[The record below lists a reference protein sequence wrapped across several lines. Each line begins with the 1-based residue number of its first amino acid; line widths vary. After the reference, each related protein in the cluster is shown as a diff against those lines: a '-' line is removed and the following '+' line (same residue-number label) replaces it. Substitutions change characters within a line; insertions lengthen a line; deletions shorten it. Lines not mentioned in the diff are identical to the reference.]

1 MTGPRSYSFTQ
12 EGGTQTFAF
21 ACNRDWSISSS
32 DSWLRVSPTSGK
44 AAEGDIMVTLTVS
57 PNSTYDSRTAT
68 LTLMAEGLSETI
80 SVAQDMGLGLIV
92 SPTSFDLTNE
102 AQTIEIEVQKNVS
115 YSIMID
121 ETCKEWIKQG
131 GTRALSADKVSFYIS
146 ANNTYDN
153 REGRITV
160 KQTDGSLFETIVV
173 KQSQTNGLF
182 VSPSEFSLTRESH
195 SIEVTLESN
204 VNYEV
209 ICELEWI
216 HIVSTK
222 ALSSNVISLIVD
234 ANETF
239 EQRVGI
245 IRIIGAN
252 GLLEGCITISQ
263 EPDEA
268 IAFEDSKTK
277 QICVSNW
284 DTNNDGELSI
294 LEASRVQSIG
304 QVFKESTIKSFN
316 EFRYFVSVT
325 EVGYLSFFSS
335 SIKEIVFPEGITIV
349 GQEAFSY
356 CRLLSTLVLNEKL
369 VEIGSWAFNDC
380 ISLSI
385 ITLPSSLQTL
395 GDQVFRGTPVRR
407 IIIPDSI
414 INLDSNP
421 FPKCISLE
429 EISGKYSTPDK
440 RCLIKDGKLLS
451 FASKGITKYSF
462 PPEVKEVGDCAFW
475 GLSSIEELSFP
486 SDTHTFG
493 EMAFEDCSSL
503 KTVTLENQGSG
514 VTQLGSML
522 FQQCSSLR
530 DFDISKATNLTELP
544 NRLFFRCYSLKQF
557 TIPKSVEIIRN
568 QAFIFCSSLMSVYCL
583 PIEPPLLYSTYSR
596 ESDVFEGTPNNM
608 KVYVNPGS
616 VDSYKNAYTWSDYA
630 NRIQAMSQPTN
641 VIYYTS
647 SDRSI
652 VTPKDVFGSSIVS
665 NEYVDAHGIITFDGP
680 VTIIGDEAFA
690 ECRSLTS
697 ITIPKSVSS
706 IGDSAFDLCSSLT
719 SITIPDGVTSIGDKA
734 FRHCGLLSSIT
745 LPEGI
750 ISIGVAA
757 FQECRSLTSIT
768 IPKSV
773 SSIGDSAFDLCYS
786 LTSINIPD
794 GVTSIGEYTFGTCYS
809 LTDIIIPKGV
819 TSIGDFAFNSCFR
832 LASITIPDSVT
843 IIGNGAFQN
852 CYALDNIRIPN
863 NVKSIGFSAFR
874 YCKNLTSVFI
884 PESVTAIGQS
894 AFSECVSLKSFSGK
908 FASEDGLLLI
918 KEGKLISVAISSL
931 DERVTIPEGVT
942 TIGPMAFSKCSNLT
956 GINIPNSVTRIEA
969 YAFSE
974 CSSLTSI
981 TIPESVTTIESFGS
995 CPNLTSIIF
1004 LPVIPPTL
1012 DVSALDWTNNA
1023 PIFVPASSLESYKS
1037 SMYWRKYANRIQ
1049 AISL

>member
-1 MTGPRSYSFTQ
+1 MKRFFFALTAWIGFSVAFVSCQKAPFLSMTGPRSYSFTQ
-12 EGGTQTFAF
+12 DGGTQTFAF

-32 DSWLRVSPTSGK
+32 DSWVRISPSSGK
-44 AAEGDIMVTLTVS
+44 AADGDILVTLTVS
-57 PNSTYDSRTAT
+57 PNTTYDSRTAT
-68 LTLMAEGLSETI
+68 LILMAEGLSETI
-80 SVAQDMGLGLIV
+80 SVTQDMGLGLVV
-92 SPTSFDLTNE
+92 SPTTFDLTNE

-115 YSIMID
+115 YLVTID
-121 ETCKEWIKQG
+121 DACKEWIKQG
-131 GTRALSADKVSFYIS
+131 GTRALSTDKISFSIS

-160 KQTDGSLFETIVV
+160 KQTDGNLSETIVV

-182 VSPSEFSLTRESH
+182 VSPSEFSLSRESH

-335 SIKEIVFPEGITIV
+335 SIKEIIFPEGITIV
-349 GQEAFSY
+349 GQEAFTY
-356 CRLLSTLVLNEKL
+356 CRSLSSLVFNEKL
-369 VEIGSWAFNDC
+369 VEIGSWAFSDC
-380 ISLSI
+380 NSLSI
-385 ITLPSSLQTL
+385 INLPESLQTL
-395 GDQVFRGTPVRR
+395 GDQAFDATPVAKVF
-407 IIIPDSI
+407 IPDSVV
-414 INLDSNP
+414 NLGSNP
-421 FPKCISLE
+421 FSKCILLE
-429 EISGKYSTPDK
+429 EIGGKYSAPDK

-451 FASKGITKYSF
+451 FAAKGITKYSF
-462 PPEVKEVGDCAFW
+462 SSEVKEVADRVFL
-475 GLSSIEELSFP
+475 GLSSLEELSFP

-493 EMAFEDCSSL
+493 EMAFEGCTSL
-503 KTVTLENQGSG
+503 RRVTLENQGAG
-514 VTQLGSML
+514 VTQLGSRL
-522 FQQCSSLR
+522 FQQCSSLSE
-530 DFDISKATNLTELP
+530 FDITKAKNLTELP
-544 NRLFFRCYSLKQF
+544 NRLFYGCYSLKRF
-557 TIPKSVEIIRN
+557 TIPKSIEIIRN
-568 QAFIFCSSLMSVYCL
+568 QAFIFCSSLLSVDCL
-583 PIEPPLLYSTYSR
+583 PIEPPLLYSTYSGK
-596 ESDVFEGTPNNM
+596 SDVFEGTPSNM
-608 KVYVNPGS
+608 KIYVNSGS
-616 VDSYKNAYTWSDYA
+616 VDSYKNAFTWLDYA

-652 VTPKDVFGSSIVS
+652 VTPKDVFGSSIIS
-665 NEYVDAHGIITFDGP
+665 NEYVDGLGIITFDGP

-690 ECRSLTS
+690 
-697 ITIPKSVSS
+697 
-706 IGDSAFDLCSSLT
+706 
-719 SITIPDGVTSIGDKA
+719 
-734 FRHCGLLSSIT
+734 
-745 LPEGI
+745 
-750 ISIGVAA
+750 
-757 FQECRSLTSIT
+757 ECRSLTSIT

>member
-12 EGGTQTFAF
+12 DGGTQTFAF

-32 DSWLRVSPTSGK
+32 DSWVRISPSSGK
-44 AAEGDIMVTLTVS
+44 AADGDILVTLTVS
-57 PNSTYDSRTAT
+57 PNTTYDSRTAT
-68 LTLMAEGLSETI
+68 LILMAEGLSETI
-80 SVAQDMGLGLIV
+80 SVTQDMGLGLVV
-92 SPTSFDLTNE
+92 SPTTFDLTNE

-115 YSIMID
+115 YLVTID
-121 ETCKEWIKQG
+121 DACKEWIKQG
-131 GTRALSADKVSFYIS
+131 GTRALSTDKISFSIS

-160 KQTDGSLFETIVV
+160 KQTDGNLSETIVV
-173 KQSQTNGLF
+173 RQRQTNGLF
-182 VSPSEFSLTRESH
+182 VSPSEFSLSRESH

-216 HIVSTK
+216 HIISTK

-245 IRIIGAN
+245 VRVKGEN

-268 IAFEDSKTK
+268 IVFEDSKTK

-304 QVFKESTIKSFN
+304 QVFKESTIKTFN
-316 EFRYFVSVT
+316 EFRYFLSVA

-462 PPEVKEVGDCAFW
+462 PPEVKEVGACAFW

-568 QAFIFCSSLMSVYCL
+568 QAFIFCNSLMSVYCL

-690 ECRSLTS
+690 
-697 ITIPKSVSS
+697 
-706 IGDSAFDLCSSLT
+706 
-719 SITIPDGVTSIGDKA
+719 
-734 FRHCGLLSSIT
+734 
-745 LPEGI
+745 
-750 ISIGVAA
+750 
-757 FQECRSLTSIT
+757 ECRSLTSIT

-956 GINIPNSVTRIEA
+956 GITIPNSVTRIEA

-981 TIPESVTTIESFGS
+981 TIPESVTIIESFGS